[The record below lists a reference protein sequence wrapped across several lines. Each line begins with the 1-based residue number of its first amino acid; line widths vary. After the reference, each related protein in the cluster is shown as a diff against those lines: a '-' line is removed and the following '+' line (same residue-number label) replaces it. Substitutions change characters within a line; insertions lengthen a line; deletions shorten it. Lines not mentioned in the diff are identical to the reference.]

1 MEIAEE
7 IADEIA
13 DEISDE
19 IAKDIA
25 VEIAADMGGVLTA
38 APQRRSRQRPF
49 ALGSR
54 QVTTAFIDE
63 NPDLLSIS
71 TSRWNF
77 ADRSQVDMKKV
88 GFVEKL
94 MRYLANLAVN
104 GHPAA
109 LGADPTTLHKI
120 SSDVFT
126 PTAPKTAPTI
136 ADSYSADFPKGGWR
150 SVLLKEGPKGFAKRV
165 RGSQIGLIRF

>member
-1 MEIAEE
+1 MRLRASEAGE
-7 IADEIA
+7 
-13 DEISDE
+13 
-19 IAKDIA
+19 
-25 VEIAADMGGVLTA
+25 VLTA
-38 APQRRSRQRPF
+38 ALRRCSRQRPF

-77 ADRSQVDMKKV
+77 ADRSQVDMKRV

-126 PTAPKTAPTI
+126 PTAPKTAPAT
-136 ADSYSADFPKGGWR
+136 ADPYSADFPKGGWR
-150 SVLLKEGPKGFAKRV
+150 SVLLKEGPKGYAKRV
-165 RGSQIGLIRF
+165 RGCTMGLIGL